1 MALND
6 KDLIGPLLWALDL
19 IGPLLW
25 ALEYAT
31 ILYVRG
37 DWLCTG
43 LLWSSF
49 AGIALGWPLSSSC
62 AQSQLLLD
70 DVAPAVPQLHCGSCP
85 LLWVYQCGPYLW
97 APILLCKGEAE
108 SPRLQATQIG

>member
-25 ALEYAT
+25 ALAYAI

-37 DWLCTG
+37 D
-43 LLWSSF
+43 
-49 AGIALGWPLSSSC
+49 
-62 AQSQLLLD
+62 
-70 DVAPAVPQLHCGSCP
+70 
-85 LLWVYQCGPYLW
+85 
-97 APILLCKGEAE
+97 
-108 SPRLQATQIG
+108 